1 MVDLGFDEQGV
12 LIRDLDEELGS
23 QMAELESIGE
33 NKIQDGNNK
42 KNGEERNQLEDTLQ
56 AEDDAEAELTEIAI

>member
-33 NKIQDGNNK
+33 NKI
-42 KNGEERNQLEDTLQ
+42 
-56 AEDDAEAELTEIAI
+56 